1 MNRQTKVFS
10 LLLSLGM
17 LILPITGC
25 SSSNTSSA
33 AASSAASSQSSASG
47 PSSSPSGKTVITY
60 WNGFTG
66 GDGDTLKAIVNEYN
80 KSNKKNIEVQ
90 MNIMPWDSLYQ
101 KLATALPVGQGP
113 DIIAFDTA
121 RIGTYA
127 KPGAL
132 ATIDDLYSDKGI
144 DASLM
149 PPALN
154 DNMKFEGKYYGVPQ
168 NLATLL
174 LYYNKDMFKAAGLD
188 PNSPPKTWDQLATDA
203 LKLTRKVNGEQQY
216 GFGLATNNTIPMWPI
231 MLWGGGGDIIGKDG
245 KSVINSKENVA
256 TITKWA
262 TLIKKDQIAPPTMSG
277 AEIDKLFESQKLAMY
292 FCGPW
297 TTATLDQAK
306 VNYGLAEPPAGP
318 SGEVTLGDAVAMVMT
333 KNSTH
338 KDQVYD
344 FFKYWFSV
352 NAQVEWS
359 LGVGYPLARTDAVS
373 DKRLA
378 QNPNIAKFSA
388 VSSKAHFYLP
398 QLTNYDKID
407 SEVIT
412 PTLETILLKD
422 VDIQKTLDSA
432 ADQMNQMLGQ

>member
-1 MNRQTKVFS
+1 MRRHTRILS
-10 LLLSLGM
+10 LLLGLGM
-17 LILPITGC
+17 LILPVSGC
-25 SSSNTSSA
+25 SSSKTSSVPASSAEASPQSSSA
-33 AASSAASSQSSASG
+33 A
-47 PSSSPSGKTVITY
+47 PGKTVITY

-66 GDGDTLKAIVNEYN
+66 GDGDTLKAIVDEYN
-80 KSNKKNIEVQ
+80 KSNTKNIEVQ

-101 KLATALPVGQGP
+101 KLSTALPVGQGP

-132 ATIDDLYSDKGI
+132 AAIDDLYSSGGI
-144 DASLM
+144 DSSLI
-149 PPALN
+149 PSTLN
-154 DNMKFEGKYYGVPQ
+154 DNLKFEGKYYGVPQ

-188 PNSPPKTWDQLATDA
+188 PDSPPKTWDQLADDA
-203 LKLTRKVNGEQQY
+203 LKLTRTVNGEQQY
-216 GFGLATNNTIPMWPI
+216 GFGMATNNTIPMWPI
-231 MLWGGGGDIIGKDG
+231 MIWAGGGDIIGQDG
-245 KSVINSKENVA
+245 RSVINSKANVA

-262 TLIKKDQIAPPTMSG
+262 TLIKKDKIAPPTMSG

-297 TTATLDQAK
+297 TTATLDKAK

-318 SGEVTLGDAVAMVMT
+318 AGEVTLGDAVAMVMT
-333 KNSTH
+333 KSSAH

-344 FFKYWFSV
+344 FFKYWSSV

-359 LGVGYPLARTDAVS
+359 LGVGYPLARTDAIS
-373 DKRLA
+373 DARLA
-378 QNPNIAKFSA
+378 KNPNIAKFSA

-398 QLTNYDKID
+398 QLTNYSKID

-432 ADQMNQMLGQ
+432 ADQMDQLLGK